1 MRIITCGVINLE
13 NSGNKRIFAFI
24 GSYAEA
30 EEDGVY
36 VALFH
41 PVHGELTITDRI
53 RGLKNP
59 TFLDVDPDKRILYV
73 LSEGQTGGRSGV
85 AAAFSIDTE
94 KGKLTELN
102 RERTVDSP
110 ICHIQLDRSRR
121 CLFTASYHG
130 GLVGVNPVL
139 EDGRIG
145 PSAQVIAHIGSSIL
159 PAQTQARAHSVFVDP
174 DNQFA
179 VVCDLG
185 MDKIVSYRID
195 PAAPSLTETASV
207 ELPPGSGPRHFAFHP
222 ELAVGYS
229 INELNSTITVFRYN
243 RTSGGLSPVQTVS
256 TLPADFTGESA
267 TADIHITRDGRFVYG
282 SNRGHDSIAV
292 FAVSQSDGTL
302 SLVEHVLTQGG
313 HPRNFALSPDDRL
326 LLAANRDGNNIV
338 VFERDA
344 ETGRLLANGRSLVL
358 PKPVCVKFA
367 DLS

>member
-1 MRIITCGVINLE
+1 MRDIICEVIHLE
-13 NSGNKRIFAFI
+13 NSSNKRIFAFI

-36 VALFH
+36 VCLFH
-41 PVHGELTITDRI
+41 PEHGELTVTDRI
-53 RGLKNP
+53 QSLKNP
-59 TFLDVDPDKRILYV
+59 TFLDVDPEKRILYV

-85 AAAFSIDTE
+85 AAAFSIDPE
-94 KGKLTELN
+94 KGKLTGLN

-110 ICHIQLDRSRR
+110 ICHIQLDKSRR

-130 GLVGVNPVL
+130 GLVGVNAVL

-145 PSAQVIAHIGSSIL
+145 PSAQVIAHTGSSIL

-174 DNQFA
+174 DNRFA

-195 PAAPSLTETASV
+195 PEGPSLTEAASV

-222 ELAVGYS
+222 KLAMGYS
-229 INELNSTITVFRYN
+229 INELSSTITVFRYD
-243 RTSGGLSPVQTVS
+243 RTSGVLTPVQTVS
-256 TLPADFTGESA
+256 TLPGDFTGESA
-267 TADIHITRDGRFVYG
+267 TADIHISGDGRFLYG

-292 FAVSQSDGTL
+292 FAVSLADGTL
-302 SLVEHVLTQGG
+302 TPVEYIPTQGG
-313 HPRNFALSPDDRL
+313 HPRNFALSLDDRL

-338 VFERDA
+338 VFNRDG
-344 ETGRLLANGRSLVL
+344 ETGRLSANGRSLTL
-358 PKPVCVKFA
+358 PKPVCIKFA